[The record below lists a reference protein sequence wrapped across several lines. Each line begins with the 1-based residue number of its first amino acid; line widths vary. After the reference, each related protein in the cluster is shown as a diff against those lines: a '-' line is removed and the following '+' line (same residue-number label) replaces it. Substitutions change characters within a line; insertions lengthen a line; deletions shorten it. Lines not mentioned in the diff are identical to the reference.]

1 MEQTKNTEHND
12 RSKSWYT
19 AIPLS
24 INGKNI
30 EQQILDW
37 AICNSLRKKAQGSWK
52 GVMKAGRQV
61 WRYGWSL

>member
-1 MEQTKNTEHND
+1 MKQIEKTEHTD

-37 AICNSLRKKAQGSWK
+37 TICNS
-52 GVMKAGRQV
+52 
-61 WRYGWSL
+61 